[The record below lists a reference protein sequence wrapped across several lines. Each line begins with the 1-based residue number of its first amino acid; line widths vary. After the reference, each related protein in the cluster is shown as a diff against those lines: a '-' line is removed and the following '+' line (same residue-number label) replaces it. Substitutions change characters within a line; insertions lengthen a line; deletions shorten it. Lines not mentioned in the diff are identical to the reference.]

1 MLPAPMNTP
10 AHAVLNLL
18 LLGRAE
24 QPGRL
29 APIAIGAVMPDLPM
43 VWFYFREKVLRGVP
57 ESVIWNESYFAP
69 GWQRLFDLFN
79 SLPLIALGAAT
90 AWALKARGWALLFA
104 SMALHCLTDLPLHN
118 DDAHRHFLPFSG
130 WRFESPIS
138 YWDPRFGG
146 VWVALA
152 EVAMVLVGSAVLARR
167 FEARWVRG
175 LVALIGAG
183 YLAYIVYVFVV
194 WV

>member
-18 LLGRAE
+18 VLGRQERRAV
-24 QPGRL
+24 L
-29 APIAIGAVMPDLPM
+29 APIALGAVVPDLPM
-43 VWFYFREKVLRGVP
+43 VWFYFREKVLRGTP
-57 ESVIWNESYFAP
+57 EAVIWSDSYFAA

-79 SLPLIALGAAT
+79 SLPLIALGAAA
-90 AWALKARGWALLFA
+90 AWALKSRGWLFFFA
-104 SMALHCLTDLPLHN
+104 SMALHCLADLPLHN
-118 DDAHRHFLPFSG
+118 DDAHRHFFPFSN

-138 YWDPRFGG
+138 YWDLRFGG
-146 VWVALA
+146 LWVALA

-167 FEARWVRG
+167 FEARWIRG
-175 LVALIGAG
+175 LVALVGAS
-183 YLAYIVYVFVV
+183 YLAYIVYVLVV